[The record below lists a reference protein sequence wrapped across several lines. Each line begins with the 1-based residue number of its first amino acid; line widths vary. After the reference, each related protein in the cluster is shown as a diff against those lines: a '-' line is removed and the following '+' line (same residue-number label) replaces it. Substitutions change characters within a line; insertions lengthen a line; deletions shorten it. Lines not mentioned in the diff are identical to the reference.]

1 MKIGLIS
8 GLPSSASSS
17 WQRRATV
24 MGGGKRGKLWDNAGG
39 GSAEGGAAGQQR
51 RHLGLIL
58 LTFYSGPVSPAPPP
72 PSALALGVRS
82 MQSSPLPVLR
92 SRCPAHARCFYYTRA
107 RTCALTSDSYRS
119 RTSRSVSASGA
130 SLPPFAQPTHALT
143 LVHASPLQVLPVI
156 MHSCA
161 IRSSRRAGT
170 HALDLAPLAPYA
182 SRIDPNLDLTLC
194 TSVPRAHH
202 PSQ

>member
-39 GSAEGGAAGQQR
+39 GQQKGVQLDNSAVT
-51 RHLGLIL
+51 L
-58 LTFYSGPVSPAPPP
+58 FYSGPVSPAPPP